1 MRHQHCKFIFFDC
14 LFLPVQVSL
23 TSREKYLRTVRCL
36 QCQYQSTYFI
46 GNDFDLEDEKT
57 LFSQLKSSFKS
68 MLGRT
73 YFGRK
78 YVRGSVTS
86 QGGSS
91 KLSSTGSVKKQ
102 EGDKDIE
109 KEYLRAD
116 IMEAEADA
124 DEDEIDLDGNF

>member
-1 MRHQHCKFIFFDC
+1 
-14 LFLPVQVSL
+14 
-23 TSREKYLRTVRCL
+23 
-36 QCQYQSTYFI
+36 
-46 GNDFDLEDEKT
+46 
-57 LFSQLKSSFKS
+57 

-124 DEDEIDLDGNF
+124 DEDEMDLDSIFFVFKEKSSEIFSEW

>member
-1 MRHQHCKFIFFDC
+1 
-14 LFLPVQVSL
+14 
-23 TSREKYLRTVRCL
+23 
-36 QCQYQSTYFI
+36 
-46 GNDFDLEDEKT
+46 
-57 LFSQLKSSFKS
+57 

-91 KLSSTGSVKKQ
+91 KLSSTGSVKRQ

-124 DEDEIDLDGNF
+124 DEDEIDLEGNFEDLKRNR